1 VPLDG
6 AILLGDLVG
15 GIDRLEVRCR
25 YCDRYGRL
33 RLAKLIEEHGADM
46 PGPELAVLLEKD
58 CSKAD
63 APWGERCWVYFP

>member
-1 VPLDG
+1 
-6 AILLGDLVG
+6 
-15 GIDRLEVRCR
+15 
-25 YCDRYGRL
+25 
-33 RLAKLIEEHGADM
+33 M